1 MIAVVTNVVLNLTL
15 VQVMGYR
22 GLALGTAIAATL
34 NAGLLL
40 WILQARLGGLEAR
53 RTMRTLLSILVASC
67 VMGIAAWLTEW
78 LLELAF
84 PGARTMLRA
93 VRVFASIG
101 VGVLTFAGI
110 ARALGIEEIHD
121 VIRRITRRS
130 APASHV

>member
-1 MIAVVTNVVLNLTL
+1 MLNLTL
-15 VQVMGYR
+15 VHVMGYR

-67 VMGIAAWLTEW
+67 VMGIAAWLTESW
-78 LLELAF
+78 LELAL

-101 VGVLTFAGI
+101 VGVLTCSPGS
-110 ARALGIEEIHD
+110 RAPLGIEEIHD
-121 VIRRITRRS
+121 LIRRITRRS